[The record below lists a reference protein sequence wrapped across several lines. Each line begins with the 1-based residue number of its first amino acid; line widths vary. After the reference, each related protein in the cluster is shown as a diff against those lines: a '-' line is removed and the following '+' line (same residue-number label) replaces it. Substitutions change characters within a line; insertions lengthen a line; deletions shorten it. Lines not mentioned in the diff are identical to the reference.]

1 MTWEN
6 WHKGFRTEPPKYRPV
21 AVVDIGSNS
30 VRLVVYDGLRRS
42 PSPIFN
48 EKILCGLGR
57 GVATKGKL
65 AEDGILRAIAA
76 LKRFRALARQ
86 IGAKHVYAV
95 ATAAAR
101 EAANG
106 PQFIAR
112 AEKALGCDIKVLTG
126 KEEARFAALG
136 VIAGIPG
143 ADGVAGDLGGG
154 SLELIDIKD
163 GKLREGVTLP
173 LGPLRLMDLS
183 GGSIEKARDIIDET
197 LARTDILKRLEGR
210 TFYAVGGTWRN
221 LAKLHMAQ
229 SHYPLHVLH
238 CYNLTRQQA
247 MSLSGLVAHLSP
259 NSLKDIR
266 EVSRSRSDTMPFGA
280 LVLER
285 LLQHCHPA
293 AVEISVY
300 GVREGMLFSKLPGR
314 KRNSDALLSSCWDFA
329 RRYARSPE
337 HELELCD
344 WTDQLFGPGKLSET
358 DEQRRLRYA
367 ACLLADIGWRAHPDY
382 RAERSLSMIS
392 QAAFV
397 GIDHPGRVFLA
408 LTVFYRYDGE
418 GEDGDGLNRL
428 LDDDAHQRA
437 HLLASIFRLA
447 YILSAAMPG
456 MLPSIGLKLGDNKT
470 LVLRLP
476 KKLADLAGERVEKRL
491 AGLAAEI
498 GRTGK
503 LVIGR

>member
-1 MTWEN
+1 MS
-6 WHKGFRTEPPKYRPV
+6 WHKGFRTEPPKYRPI

-42 PSPIFN
+42 PTPIFN

-65 AEDGILRAIAA
+65 AEEGVTRALAA
-76 LKRFRALARQ
+76 LKRFRALAQQ

-95 ATAAAR
+95 ATAASR
-101 EAANG
+101 EASNG
-106 PQFIAR
+106 AQFVAR
-112 AEKALGCDIKVLTG
+112 AEKALGADIKVLTG

-136 VIAGIPG
+136 VIAGIPE
-143 ADGVAGDLGGG
+143 ADGVVGDLGGG
-154 SLELIDIKD
+154 SLELIDIKG

-183 GGSIEKARDIIDET
+183 GDSIDKARRIVDEALSKT
-197 LARTDILKRLEGR
+197 GILARLKGR

-238 CYNLTRQQA
+238 SYRLGRSQA
-247 MSLSGLVAHLSP
+247 MSLSGLVSNLSAA
-259 NSLKDIR
+259 SLRDIR
-266 EVSRSRSDTMPFGA
+266 EVSRSRADTMPYGA

-285 LLQHCHPA
+285 LLHHSEA
-293 AVEISVY
+293 SAVEVSVY
-300 GVREGMLFSKLPGR
+300 GLREGLLYSKLPAR

-344 WTDQLFGPGKLSET
+344 WTDQLFGPGKLPET
-358 DEQRRLRYA
+358 ASQRRLRYA

-428 LDDDAHQRA
+428 LGDEDHQRA
-437 HLLASIFRLA
+437 HLLSSVFRLA

-456 MLPSIGLKLGDNKT
+456 MLPEIGLRLAENKS
-470 LVLRLP
+470 LVLQLP
-476 KKLADLAGERVEKRL
+476 RKLADLAGERVDKRL
-491 AGLAAEI
+491 ASLAAEM
-498 GRTGK
+498 GRTGRV
-503 LVIGR
+503 VIGRK

>member
-1 MTWEN
+1 MS

-42 PSPIFN
+42 PYPIFN

-65 AEDGILRAIAA
+65 NDEGMARAFAA
-76 LKRFRALARQ
+76 LKRFRTLARQ
-86 IGAKHVYAV
+86 IGAKQVYAL

-101 EAANG
+101 EATNG
-106 PQFIAR
+106 DQFIAR
-112 AEKALGCDIKVLTG
+112 AEKALGCNISVLSG
-126 KEEARFAALG
+126 KEEARYAALG
-136 VIAGIPG
+136 VMAGIPE
-143 ADGVAGDLGGG
+143 ADGIAGDLGGG
-154 SLELIDIKD
+154 SLELIDVKD
-163 GKLREGVTLP
+163 GKLRDGVTLP
-173 LGPLRLMDLS
+173 LGPLRLIDMS
-183 GGSIEKARDIIDET
+183 GGSIERAKVIVDE
-197 LARTDILKRLEGR
+197 AFAKTDILKRLKGR
-210 TFYAVGGTWRN
+210 SFYAVGGTWRN

-238 CYNLTRQQA
+238 CYRLQRQQA
-247 MSLSGLVAHLSP
+247 MSLSGLVSGLSA
-259 NSLKDIR
+259 NSLKEVR
-266 EVSRSRSDTMPFGA
+266 EVSKSRTDTMPYGA

-285 LLQHCHPA
+285 LLANSEPS

-300 GVREGMLFSKLPGR
+300 GVREGLLFSKLPVR
-314 KRNSDALLSSCWDFA
+314 KRDSDALLSSCWDFA

-344 WTDQLFGPGKLSET
+344 WTDQLFGAGVLKET
-358 DEQRRLRYA
+358 EEQKRLRYA

-382 RAERSLSMIS
+382 RAERSLGMIS

-418 GEDGDGLNRL
+418 N
-428 LDDDAHQRA
+428 DDDNLTRLIDDEAHQRA
-437 HLLASIFRLA
+437 HLLSSIFRLA

-456 MLPSIGLKLGDNKT
+456 MLPKIGLKFGDNRT
-470 LVLRLP
+470 LVLTLP
-476 KKLADLAGERVEKRL
+476 KKLADLGGERIDKRL
-491 AGLAAEI
+491 AGLAAEL

-503 LVIGR
+503 VVIGS

>member
-1 MTWEN
+1 MS

-42 PSPIFN
+42 PTPIFN

-65 AEDGILRAIAA
+65 AEEGVTRALAA
-76 LKRFRALARQ
+76 LKRFRALAQQ

-95 ATAAAR
+95 ATAASR

-106 PQFIAR
+106 AQFVAR
-112 AEKALGCDIKVLTG
+112 AEKALGVDIKVLTG

-136 VIAGIPG
+136 VIAGIPE
-143 ADGVAGDLGGG
+143 ADGVVGDLGGG
-154 SLELIDIKD
+154 SLELIDIKE

-183 GGSIEKARDIIDET
+183 GDSIDKARRIVDET
-197 LARTDILKRLEGR
+197 LSKTGILARLKGR

-238 CYNLTRQQA
+238 SYRLGRSQA
-247 MSLSGLVAHLSP
+247 MSLSGLVANLSAA
-259 NSLKDIR
+259 SLRDIR
-266 EVSRSRSDTMPFGA
+266 EVSRSRADTMPYGA

-285 LLQHCHPA
+285 LLHHSEA
-293 AVEISVY
+293 SAVEISVY
-300 GVREGMLFSKLPGR
+300 GLREGLLYSKLPGR
-314 KRNSDALLSSCWDFA
+314 KRQSDALLSSCWDFA

-344 WTDQLFGPGKLSET
+344 WTDQLFGPGKLPET
-358 DEQRRLRYA
+358 ESQRRLRYA

-397 GIDHPGRVFLA
+397 GINHPGRVFLA

-428 LDDDAHQRA
+428 LADEDHQRA
-437 HLLASIFRLA
+437 HLLSSVFRLA

-456 MLPSIGLKLGDNKT
+456 MLPKIGLRLGENKS
-470 LVLRLP
+470 LVLHLP
-476 KKLADLAGERVEKRL
+476 RKLADLAGERVDKRL
-491 AGLAAEI
+491 AGLAAEL
-498 GRTGK
+498 GRTGRV
-503 LVIGR
+503 VIGRK

>member
-1 MTWEN
+1 MS

-42 PSPIFN
+42 PTPIFN

-65 AEDGILRAIAA
+65 AEDGVTRALAA
-76 LKRFRALARQ
+76 LRRFRALAQQ

-95 ATAAAR
+95 ATAATR
-101 EAANG
+101 EASNG
-106 PQFIAR
+106 AQFVTR
-112 AEKALGCDIKVLTG
+112 AEKALGASIKVLSG

-136 VIAGIPG
+136 VIAGIPD
-143 ADGVAGDLGGG
+143 ADGVVGDLGGG

-173 LGPLRLMDLS
+173 LGPLRLMDMS
-183 GGSIEKARDIIDET
+183 GDSIDKARRVVDDA
-197 LARTDILKRLEGR
+197 LSRTGILDRLKGR

-238 CYNLTRQQA
+238 SYRLSRSQA
-247 MSLSGLVAHLSP
+247 MSLSGLVANLSAA
-259 NSLKDIR
+259 SLRDIR
-266 EVSRSRSDTMPFGA
+266 EVSRSRADTMPYGA

-285 LLQHCHPA
+285 LLQHSDA
-293 AVEISVY
+293 GTVEVSVY
-300 GVREGMLFSKLPGR
+300 GLREGLLYSKLPAR
-314 KRNSDALLSSCWDFA
+314 KRHSDALLSSCWDFA

-344 WTDQLFGPGKLSET
+344 WTDQIFGPGKLPET
-358 DEQRRLRYA
+358 DGQRRLRYA

-428 LDDDAHQRA
+428 LGDEEHQRA
-437 HLLASIFRLA
+437 HLLSSVFRLA

-456 MLPSIGLKLGDNKT
+456 MLPKIGLRLAENKS
-470 LVLRLP
+470 LVLHLP
-476 KKLADLAGERVEKRL
+476 RKLADLAGERVDKRL
-491 AGLAAEI
+491 AGLAAEM
-498 GRTGK
+498 GRTGR
-503 LVIGR
+503 VAIGRK

>member
-1 MTWEN
+1 MI
-6 WHKGFRTEPPKYRPV
+6 WHRGFRTEPPKYRPI

-42 PSPIFN
+42 PTPIFN

-65 AEDGILRAIAA
+65 AEEGVTRALAA
-76 LKRFRALARQ
+76 LRRFRALAQQ

-95 ATAAAR
+95 ATAASR
-101 EAANG
+101 EASNG
-106 PQFIAR
+106 AQFVAR
-112 AEKALGCDIKVLTG
+112 AEKALGADIKVLTG

-136 VIAGIPG
+136 VIAGIPE
-143 ADGVAGDLGGG
+143 ADGVVGDLGGG
-154 SLELIDIKD
+154 SLELIDIKG

-183 GGSIEKARDIIDET
+183 GDSIDKARRIVDESLSKT
-197 LARTDILKRLEGR
+197 TILTRLKGR

-238 CYNLTRQQA
+238 SYRLGRSQA
-247 MSLSGLVAHLSP
+247 MSLSGLVSNLSAA
-259 NSLKDIR
+259 SLRDIR
-266 EVSRSRSDTMPFGA
+266 EVSRSRADTMPYGA

-285 LLQHCHPA
+285 LLHHSEA
-293 AVEISVY
+293 NAVEISVY
-300 GVREGMLFSKLPGR
+300 GVREGLLYSKLPGR

-344 WTDQLFGPGKLSET
+344 WTDQLFGPGKLPET
-358 DEQRRLRYA
+358 ASQRRLRYA
-367 ACLLADIGWRAHPDY
+367 SCLLADIGWRAHPDY

-428 LDDDAHQRA
+428 LGDEDHQRA
-437 HLLASIFRLA
+437 HLLSSVFRLA

-456 MLPSIGLKLGDNKT
+456 MLPEIGLKLAENKS
-470 LVLRLP
+470 LVLQLP
-476 KKLADLAGERVEKRL
+476 RKLADLAGERVDKRL
-491 AGLAAEI
+491 AGLAAEM
-498 GRTGK
+498 GRTGRV
-503 LVIGR
+503 VIGRK

>member
-1 MTWEN
+1 MS

-57 GVATKGKL
+57 GVATQGKL
-65 AEDGILRAIAA
+65 AEEGMERAIAA

-86 IGAKHVYAV
+86 IGAKHVFAV

-101 EAANG
+101 EASNG
-106 PQFIAR
+106 AAFIAR
-112 AEKALGCDIKVLTG
+112 AEKALGADIKVLTG
-126 KEEARFAALG
+126 KEEARYAALG

-163 GKLREGVTLP
+163 GKLRDGITLP

-183 GGSIEKARDIIDET
+183 GGSIEKAKEIIDET
-197 LARTDILKRLEGR
+197 FAKTGILTLLKGR

-238 CYNLTRQQA
+238 CYRLAREQA

-259 NSLKDIR
+259 SSLKEIR
-266 EVSRSRSDTMPFGA
+266 EVSKSRSDTMPYGA

-285 LLQHCHPA
+285 LLHHSQA
-293 AVEISVY
+293 RDVEISVY
-300 GVREGMLFSKLPGR
+300 GVREGLLYSKLPAR
-314 KRNSDALLSSCWDFA
+314 KRVSDALLSSCWDFA

-344 WTDQLFGPGKLSET
+344 WTDQIFGPGKLPET
-358 DEQRRLRYA
+358 EDQRRLRYA

-397 GIDHPGRVFLA
+397 GVDHPGRVFLA
-408 LTVFYRYDGE
+408 LTVFYRYDGD
-418 GEDGDGLNRL
+418 GEEGDGLNRL
-428 LDDDAHQRA
+428 LAAEEHQRA
-437 HLLASIFRLA
+437 HLLSSMFRLA

-456 MLPSIGLKLGDNKT
+456 MLPKIGLRLGDNKT
-470 LVLRLP
+470 LVLKLP
-476 KKLADLAGERVEKRL
+476 RKLADLAGERVEKRL

-503 LVIGR
+503 LVIGG

>member
-1 MTWEN
+1 MI
-6 WHKGFRTEPPKYRPV
+6 WHRGFRTEPPKYRPI

-42 PSPIFN
+42 PTPIFN

-65 AEDGILRAIAA
+65 AEEGVTRALAA
-76 LKRFRALARQ
+76 LRRFRALAQQ

-95 ATAAAR
+95 ATAASR
-101 EAANG
+101 EASNG
-106 PQFIAR
+106 AQFVAR
-112 AEKALGCDIKVLTG
+112 AEKALGADIKVLTG

-136 VIAGIPG
+136 VIAGIPE
-143 ADGVAGDLGGG
+143 ADGVVGDLGGG
-154 SLELIDIKD
+154 SLELIDIKG

-183 GGSIEKARDIIDET
+183 GDSIDKARRIVDESLSKT
-197 LARTDILKRLEGR
+197 NILTRLKGR

-238 CYNLTRQQA
+238 SYRLGRSPA
-247 MSLSGLVAHLSP
+247 ISLSGLVSNLSAA
-259 NSLKDIR
+259 SLRDIR
-266 EVSRSRSDTMPFGA
+266 EVSRSRADTMPYGA

-285 LLQHCHPA
+285 LLHHSEA
-293 AVEISVY
+293 NAVEISVY
-300 GVREGMLFSKLPGR
+300 GVREGLLYSKLPGR

-344 WTDQLFGPGKLSET
+344 WTDQLFGPGKLPET
-358 DEQRRLRYA
+358 ASQRRLRYA
-367 ACLLADIGWRAHPDY
+367 SCLLADIGWRAHPDY

-428 LDDDAHQRA
+428 LGDEDHQRA
-437 HLLASIFRLA
+437 HLLSSVFRLA

-456 MLPSIGLKLGDNKT
+456 MLPEIGLKLAENKS
-470 LVLRLP
+470 LVLQLP
-476 KKLADLAGERVEKRL
+476 RKLADLAGERVDKRL
-491 AGLAAEI
+491 ASLAAEM
-498 GRTGK
+498 GRTGRV
-503 LVIGR
+503 VIGRK